1 MNRIQPRNGTCRACA
16 VKVYKPEQHFRVLNK
31 YNRKGWKITNL
42 RLETNGPVRY
52 EIYTLQRHEKTMD
65 LYFDVTD
72 FLRLI

>member
-16 VKVYKPEQHFRVLNK
+16 VKVYKPEQRLRILNR
-31 YNRKGWKITNL
+31 YNRNGWQIINL
-42 RLETNGPVRY
+42 RMEKLHAAHY
-52 EIYTLQRHEKTMD
+52 EIYTLQRDEKTMD